1 MPVSRKYLP
10 TENMFTILKMLAPGP
25 IFSTTKI
32 PTEKF
37 IISASLTAQPAIL
50 QPLPVVRAEPFV
62 RNYLLMESIWLLLNA

>member
-25 IFSTTKI
+25 IFSTIKI

-62 RNYLLMESIWLLLNA
+62 RNYLLMASIWLL